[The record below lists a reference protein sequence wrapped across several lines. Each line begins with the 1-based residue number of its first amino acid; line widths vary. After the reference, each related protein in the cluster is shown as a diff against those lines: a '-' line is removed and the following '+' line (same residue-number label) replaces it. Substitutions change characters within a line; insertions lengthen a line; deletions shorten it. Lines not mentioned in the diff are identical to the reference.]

1 MHLFYFFVLF
11 STFNNIHADEKLK
24 AKVKKDPLDFT
35 ENDVN
40 KLFEQW
46 EVIFILLYKIK

>member
-1 MHLFYFFVLF
+1 MYSFRLFVLCCLIVCIQ
-11 STFNNIHADEKLK
+11 TEDKPRP
-24 AKVKKDPLDFT
+24 KVKKDPIDFT

-46 EVIFILLYKIK
+46 EVRIVFE